1 MHKDSPQ
8 GACDWTRVAL
18 AAAAVYL
25 FYPVVAMAQVDAE
38 SAGDVFCNVFYN
50 SGTIPTLIS
59 VIAYVAGGAIFIRGM
74 FDLIKRSSDPN
85 KPLKDG
91 LLGII
96 IGAFIVTLPWLVE
109 FLHNTIFG
117 EGVADY
123 GGAFNCVSG
132 PGSNPAS
139 GPVPLDEMLVNFV
152 TNIKGPIMSLISVM
166 CAVLGTAL
174 IFWNMVRLSK
184 FGADAKSNTLTPILG
199 NLAIGALLVAVG
211 QTLDVSLGTLFGE
224 GTAQDS
230 LTQYSTIAY
239 SPGGSFDTTKFDNA
253 MKAVFV
259 FLYIIGALSFV
270 RGFFILRNF
279 LDGQGQATK
288 GQAFTHIIAGTLLVN
303 MPAFIQVIERTMG
316 FDIINTS

>member
-1 MHKDSPQ
+1 MHKNSPQ
-8 GACDWTRVAL
+8 SACDWPRVAL

-25 FYPVVAMAQVDAE
+25 FYPVAAIAQAE
-38 SAGDVFCNVFYN
+38 SAGDIFCNVFYN
-50 SGTIPTLIS
+50 SGSIPTLLS

-91 LLGII
+91 LLAII
-96 IGAFIVTLPWLVE
+96 IGAFIVTLPWFVE
-109 FLHNTIFG
+109 WLHNTI
-117 EGVADY
+117 Y
-123 GGAFNCVSG
+123 GRGAANYNNPFSCISG
-132 PGSNPAS
+132 PGQNPAA
-139 GPVPLDEMLVNFV
+139 GPVPLDEMLMNFV
-152 TNIKGPIMSLISVM
+152 ENIKGPIMSLISILCVVTG
-166 CAVLGTAL
+166 CAL

-199 NLAIGALLVAVG
+199 NLVIGALLMAVG

-224 GTAQDS
+224 GATQDGV
-230 LTQYSTIAY
+230 TQYESIAY
-239 SPGGSFDTTKFDNA
+239 SPGGSFDTTRFDNA
-253 MKAVFV
+253 MRAVFI

-270 RGFFILRNF
+270 RGFLILRNF

-316 FDIINTS
+316 FNIINTT